1 MAGERWRWPTSNSRD
16 RWDAWW
22 WAPAAASCAW
32 SRSPTPRPP
41 SSSSRTVN
49 AGLYALPA
57 PEVFGYL
64 RTVRPNNAQNEIY
77 LTDALNLA
85 AADGSVVRCV
95 QLEDPSEAWGVNTP
109 QELALVESRLR
120 EREFASSS

>member
-1 MAGERWRWPTSNSRD
+1 MVEVADAGPDELRL
-16 RWDAWW
+16 
-22 WAPAAASCAW
+22 
-32 SRSPTPRPP
+32 
-41 SSSSRTVN
+41 RTVN
-49 AGLYALPA
+49 AGLYVLPA

-85 AADGSVVRCV
+85 AADGKTVRCV

-109 QELALVESRLR
+109 QELAQVESRLR